1 MTTARVLVV
10 DDSTV
15 IRKILS
21 QALAADPQ
29 IEVCGIAAHGR
40 IALQKIPQLNP
51 DVVTLDMEMPEM
63 DGLETLRA
71 IRKTYPKLPVVMF
84 STLTQQGASST
95 LEALALGASDYV
107 TKPANVGSVTE
118 AIASIKRELVPKIKA
133 LCSIVEQES
142 HSNASGKL
150 SSTARQLPKSSLT
163 SSPRTCVVAVGSSTG
178 GPNALQELL
187 AQIPADFTVPILVV
201 QHMPPVF
208 TKHLANRLNQISTLS
223 VKEAEHGDVIGPGG
237 IWIAPGDSHMTVQ
250 RTGKSLTLRLD
261 QGPPENSCRPAVDV
275 LFRSCAD
282 VFGPNTLSVVLTGMG
297 RDGLR
302 GSEAIRLAGGK
313 VLAQDQATSVVW
325 GMPRAV
331 AESGLA
337 NAVVPL
343 NQMCQEILKIVQ
355 PTRGGKVEAVL
366 CQ

>member
-1 MTTARVLVV
+1 MKTARVLVV

-21 QALAADPQ
+21 EALSSDAQ

-51 DVVTLDMEMPEM
+51 DIITLDMEMPEM
-63 DGLETLRA
+63 DGLETLRE
-71 IRKTYPKLPVVMF
+71 IQKTYPKIPVVMF
-84 STLTQQGASST
+84 STLTQRGASAT
-95 LEALALGASDYV
+95 MEALALGASDYV
-107 TKPANVGSVTE
+107 TKPANVGSVNE
-118 AIASIKRELVPKIKA
+118 AIATIKRELVPKIKV
-133 LCSIVEQES
+133 LCNVVSERLRPAAARTAIRQLP
-142 HSNASGKL
+142 KL
-150 SSTARQLPKSSLT
+150 SSTSD
-163 SSPRTCVVAVGSSTG
+163 PRTCVLAIGSSTG

-187 AQIPADFTVPILVV
+187 TEIPADFPVPILVV

-208 TKHLANRLNQISTLS
+208 TKHLADRLNQLS
-223 VKEAEHGDVIGPGG
+223 HVSVREAEHGDVIGPGG
-237 IWIAPGDSHMTVQ
+237 VWIAPGDSHMTVQ
-250 RTGKSLTLRLD
+250 KVDKTLKIKLD

-275 LFRSCAD
+275 LFRSCSK
-282 VFGPNTLSVVLTGMG
+282 VFGQNTLSIVLTGMG

-302 GSEAIRLAGGK
+302 GAEAVRIAGGK
-313 VLAQDQATSVVW
+313 VLAQDEASSVVW

-337 NAVVPL
+337 NAIIPP
-343 NQMCQEILKIVQ
+343 NQMRQHISQIIQ
-355 PTRGGKVEAVL
+355 PPKSGRREAAL